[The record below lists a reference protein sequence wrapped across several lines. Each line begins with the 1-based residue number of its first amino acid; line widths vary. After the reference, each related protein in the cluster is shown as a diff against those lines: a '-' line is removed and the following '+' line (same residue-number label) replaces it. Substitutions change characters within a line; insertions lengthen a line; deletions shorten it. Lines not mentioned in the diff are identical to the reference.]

1 MPGEIQPH
9 DLVVSSEVRKLI
21 IPEAAV
27 ATPAMHKHESGFIV
41 VAGHMVPD
49 RDAIG
54 RVRSAGEAIERRLA
68 AAAGEHHCNYT
79 NEIGDRGQEIG
90 VRVKNPIYPRLLS
103 LLRGP
108 GFRF

>member
-1 MPGEIQPH
+1 MPSEIQPH

-79 NEIGDRGQEIG
+79 NEIGNR

>member
-27 ATPAMHKHESGFIV
+27 ATPAMHKHQSGFIV

-49 RDAIG
+49 R
-54 RVRSAGEAIERRLA
+54 VTGE
-68 AAAGEHHCNYT
+68 
-79 NEIGDRGQEIG
+79 EIAVALYQAYRI
-90 VRVKNPIYPRLLS
+90 PTLP
-103 LLRGP
+103 
-108 GFRF
+108 